1 VDPKVY
7 HGKRK
12 LSTEWEINIEDRVQ
26 MSLPPSLSLSVCLS
40 QSLSLSLSLCL
51 CVCVC
56 VCKCVRFFQLASQSS
71 MALLN
76 CAVPAITLGWSGMLR
91 SEKKK
96 SSEFLKKE
104 KIMEF

>member
-1 VDPKVY
+1 
-7 HGKRK
+7 
-12 LSTEWEINIEDRVQ
+12 
-26 MSLPPSLSLSVCLS
+26 
-40 QSLSLSLSLCL
+40 
-51 CVCVC
+51 
-56 VCKCVRFFQLASQSS
+56 